1 MITNPVFCKVELTTL
16 GIFWLYHCFKKEGEG
31 TKGAGILNQLFYK
44 IHGLIAELSPK
55 LLIVSMTIVTSILY
69 VIALGWYIV
78 HLLKDRA
85 IKNVNP

>member
-1 MITNPVFCKVELTTL
+1 MITNPVFCKVELTTF
-16 GIFWLYHCFKKEGEG
+16 GIFWLYHCFKKEDEG
-31 TKGAGILNQLFYK
+31 IKGVGILAQLFYK
-44 IHGLIAELSPK
+44 IHGLTAELLPR
-55 LLIVSMTIVTSILY
+55 LLIVSMAIVKSILY